1 MRSRGNASPGSS
13 ASGLGHATSDALDHT
28 LLGLRTRRGW
38 VERPVLMQPM
48 NDGSPYAAPRAGP
61 RPRRGCGSAWA
72 FVRSDRFTP
81 RGVTP
86 LTPIM
91 GRATDPGENHD
102 PGNDSARLHR
112 A

>member
-48 NDGSPYAAPRAGP
+48 YDGSPDAAPRAGP
-61 RPRRGCGSAWA
+61 RQGQQW
-72 FVRSDRFTP
+72 
-81 RGVTP
+81 
-86 LTPIM
+86 
-91 GRATDPGENHD
+91 GE
-102 PGNDSARLHR
+102 AV
-112 A
+112 